1 MKYADIRPSIKSGD
15 LIAFGH
21 GSFKSWAE
29 FNVLLVRVFTLSS
42 YSHVAIAWVVG
53 GRVFV
58 LEAVKPLVRIYPL
71 SLSGDF
77 YHLPL
82 GAPWKPETEEF
93 ALSRIGVKYSEL
105 AAIQAYFKPLDS
117 GSVNQ
122 CSAYAREVLLKDGI
136 DLGPLSRP
144 DTVVAA
150 AQQRGAVMTFVS
162 NP

>member
-1 MKYADIRPSIKSGD
+1 
-15 LIAFGH
+15 
-21 GSFKSWAE
+21 
-29 FNVLLVRVFTLSS
+29 
-42 YSHVAIAWVVG
+42 
-53 GRVFV
+53 
-58 LEAVKPLVRIYPL
+58 
-71 SLSGDF
+71 
-77 YHLPL
+77 
-82 GAPWKPETEEF
+82 
-93 ALSRIGVKYSEL
+93 VKYSEL

>member
-15 LIAFGH
+15 LLAFSH
-21 GSFKSWAE
+21 GSFKSWSE
-29 FNVLLVRVFTLSS
+29 FKVLIVRMATLST
-42 YSHVAIAWVVG
+42 YSHVGIAWVVG

-58 LEAVKPLVRIYPL
+58 LEAVKPLVRIFPL
-71 SLSGDF
+71 SLEGDF

-82 GAPWKPETEEF
+82 GAEWRPETEEF
-93 ALSRIGVKYSEL
+93 ALSRVGVKYSEL

-122 CSAYAREVLLKDGI
+122 CSAYTREVLLKDGI
-136 DLGPLSRP
+136 DLGALSRP

-150 AQQRGAVMTFVS
+150 AQQRGATMTFVS